1 MKILD
6 LELSDKEIVNIY
18 TTALEGGIGNLK
30 GALFGGFVL
39 GILETYTSAVFGT
52 AWKAV
57 ISFLILVLVL
67 LIKPTGLFGESIQ
80 QARV

>member
-1 MKILD
+1 M
-6 LELSDKEIVNIY
+6 
-18 TTALEGGIGNLK
+18 
-30 GALFGGFVL
+30 L
-39 GILETYTSAVFGT
+39 GVLETWTSAVFGT